1 MAEKKNLTDVF
12 KERKGKAETDA
23 QSGTSAVE
31 KLTQSGLPPSRQG
44 KRRLELWLSPDAK
57 KQVKLIAVDEEK
69 SQEQVMAEALNEYFR
84 GAWFTANRLTIVAI
98 VPSNQKATCL
108 FFAHLIHS

>member
-1 MAEKKNLTDVF
+1 MQQKNLSDAF
-12 KERKGKAETDA
+12 NERKDKVETVVA
-23 QSGTSAVE
+23 SGTSAVE

-69 SQEQVMAEALNEYFR
+69 SQEQVMADALNMLFKSR
-84 GAWFTANRLTIVAI
+84 GIPPIA
-98 VPSNQKATCL
+98 
-108 FFAHLIHS
+108 

>member
-57 KQVKLIAVDEEK
+57 KQVKLIAIDEEK
-69 SQEQVMAEALNEYFR
+69 SQEQVMADALNMLFKSR
-84 GAWFTANRLTIVAI
+84 GIPPIA
-98 VPSNQKATCL
+98 
-108 FFAHLIHS
+108 

>member
-31 KLTQSGLPPSRQG
+31 TLTQSGVPPSRQG

-57 KQVKLIAVDEEK
+57 KTSETDR
-69 SQEQVMAEALNEYFR
+69 YR
-84 GAWFTANRLTIVAI
+84 GGKESGAGDGRCIESAI
-98 VPSNQKATCL
+98 
-108 FFAHLIHS
+108 

>member
-57 KQVKLIAVDEEK
+57 KQVKLIAIDEEK
-69 SQEQVMAEALNEYFR
+69 SQEQVMADALNLLFKSRGILKCHRLFR
-84 GAWFTANRLTIVAI
+84 PKISKVN
-98 VPSNQKATCL
+98 PS
-108 FFAHLIHS
+108 FFVEIR

>member
-12 KERKGKAETDA
+12 KKRKEKAEADA
-23 QSGTSAVE
+23 ETSTSAVE
-31 KLTQSGLPPSRQG
+31 NLTQSGLPPSRQG

-69 SQEQVMAEALNEYFR
+69 SQEQVMADALNMLFKSR
-84 GAWFTANRLTIVAI
+84 GIPPIA
-98 VPSNQKATCL
+98 
-108 FFAHLIHS
+108 